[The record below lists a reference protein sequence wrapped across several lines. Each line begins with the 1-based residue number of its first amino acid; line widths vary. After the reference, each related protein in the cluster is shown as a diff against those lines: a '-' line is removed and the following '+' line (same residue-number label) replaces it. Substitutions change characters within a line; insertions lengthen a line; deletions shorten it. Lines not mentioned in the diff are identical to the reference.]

1 MPHLSFEYSRGL
13 GRLTDLDAFARSCR
27 DALVATGACPL
38 GGIRVRGFEA
48 DVQAVADSGPGG
60 GDYHFCDM
68 VLRLGAGRDAETRG
82 MIADRLYAAAEA
94 ALRPGIGE
102 TPFILS
108 LDVQEIPPEFSR
120 KSWSTIHAA
129 LKRKAGGETPR

>member
-1 MPHLSFEYSRGL
+1 MPHLSFEHSRGL
-13 GRLTDLDAFARSCR
+13 GALTDLDAFAAACR

-48 DVQAVADSGPGG
+48 GAQAIADGG
-60 GDYHFCDM
+60 AHHFCDM
-68 VLRLGAGRDAETRG
+68 VLRLGQGRDAATRG
-82 MIADRLYAAAEA
+82 RIADALYGAAEA
-94 ALRPGIGE
+94 RLRPDLAG

-108 LDVQEIPPEFSR
+108 LEVQEIQSEFSR

-129 LKRKAGGETPR
+129 LAEKGS

>member
-1 MPHLSFEYSRGL
+1 MPHLSFEHSRGL
-13 GRLTDLDAFARSCR
+13 GELTDLDAFAAACR

-48 DVQAVADSGPGG
+48 GCQAVADGA

-68 VLRLGAGRDAETRG
+68 VLRLGPGRDAATRG
-82 MIADRLYAAAEA
+82 AIADALYAAAED
-94 ALRPGIGE
+94 ALRPDLGD
-102 TPFILS
+102 TPCILS
-108 LDVQEIPPEFSR
+108 LEVQEIAAAYAR

-129 LKRKAGGETPR
+129 VKETAP